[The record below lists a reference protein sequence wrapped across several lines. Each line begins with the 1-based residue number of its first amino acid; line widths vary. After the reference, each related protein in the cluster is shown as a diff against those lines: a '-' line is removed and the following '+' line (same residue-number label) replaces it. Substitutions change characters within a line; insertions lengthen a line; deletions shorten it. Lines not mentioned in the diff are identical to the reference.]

1 MDSGSLSP
9 TAMVAEILV
18 VEENRRGLGWRWWL
32 GLSLKGR
39 ENLEGRVLG
48 GKRDAVTVGAEEV
61 RSLEKVREAAIDVIW
76 EENFERVRVTVYK
89 SR

>member
-18 VEENRRGLGWRWWL
+18 AEENRRGLGWRWWL
-32 GLSLKGR
+32 GLSLSLKGR

-76 EENFERVRVTVYK
+76 EENFERVRVTV
-89 SR
+89 